1 MNIFYQYFFFI
12 SMMLMLLMNF
22 NSVAALSDGEI
33 IALKD
38 MQAEWGTQLGWAGPP
53 SCSWPGITCDSNGNV
68 ITLYVNFY
76 LYNESLKIIHP
87 IENIY

>member
-1 MNIFYQYFFFI
+1 MNIFYQCSIFILMMFLFF
-12 SMMLMLLMNF
+12 MNL

-38 MQAEWGTQLGWAGPP
+38 MQAEWGTQLGWAGP
-53 SCSWPGITCDSNGNV
+53 WPGITCDSNRNV